1 MVSTI
6 GVIGWFSAH
15 SNRCAL
21 LARTPVMDLR
31 DSRFLVA
38 GATGALGSR
47 LARALQADGAHVF
60 LAGRHADRLS
70 ELADQ
75 LGAPAGVLDLTR
87 PLDAVSAAVDGLG
100 GLDGLVIA
108 TGVVAF
114 GAADEVP
121 DGVAR
126 ELFEVNALGPMAL
139 IRAALDEL
147 GSPAAVVALSAVVA
161 EFPTAGMAAYSAS
174 KAALS
179 AYLGALRRE
188 RRREG
193 LTVLDV
199 RPPHLDTDFSAHAL
213 QGDPPKL
220 PQPADPDALVAAILD
235 AVRDDRREL
244 RYEPTTR
251 ELIAR

>member
-1 MVSTI
+1 
-6 GVIGWFSAH
+6 
-15 SNRCAL
+15 
-21 LARTPVMDLR
+21 MDLR
-31 DSRFLVA
+31 DSRFMVA

-47 LARALQADGAHVF
+47 LARALHADGARVS
-60 LAGRHADRLS
+60 LAGRDADRLR

-75 LGAPAGVLDLTR
+75 LGAPAAVLDLAR
-87 PLDAVSAAVDGLG
+87 PMDAVDTAVGGLG

-108 TGVVAF
+108 TGAVAF
-114 GAADEVP
+114 GAADELP

-126 ELFEVNALGPMAL
+126 ELFEINALGPMAL

-179 AYLGALRRE
+179 AYLVALRRE
-188 RRREG
+188 RRRHG

-213 QGDPPKL
+213 HGDPPKL
-220 PQPADPDALVAAILD
+220 PEPADPDALVAAILD
-235 AVRDDRREL
+235 ALRDDRREL
-244 RYEPTTR
+244 RYDPTKR
-251 ELIAR
+251 ELVAQ

>member
-1 MVSTI
+1 M
-6 GVIGWFSAH
+6 
-15 SNRCAL
+15 
-21 LARTPVMDLR
+21 
-31 DSRFLVA
+31 VA
-38 GATGALGSR
+38 GATGELGSR
-47 LARALQADGAHVF
+47 LARALRAEGGHVF
-60 LAGRHADRLS
+60 LAGRNADRLS
-70 ELADQ
+70 ELAVR
-75 LGAPAGVLDLTR
+75 LAAPAGVLDLAR
-87 PLDAVSAAVDGLG
+87 PTEAVNTAVGVLG
-100 GLDGLVIA
+100 GLDGLMIA
-108 TGVVAF
+108 TGAVAF
-114 GAADEVP
+114 GAADELP

-188 RRREG
+188 RRRDG

-213 QGDPPKL
+213 HGKPPKL
-220 PQPADPDALVAAILD
+220 PAPADPDALVAAILD
-235 AVRDDRREL
+235 AVRNDRREL
-244 RYEPTTR
+244 RYDPTRR
-251 ELIAR
+251 ELIAQ